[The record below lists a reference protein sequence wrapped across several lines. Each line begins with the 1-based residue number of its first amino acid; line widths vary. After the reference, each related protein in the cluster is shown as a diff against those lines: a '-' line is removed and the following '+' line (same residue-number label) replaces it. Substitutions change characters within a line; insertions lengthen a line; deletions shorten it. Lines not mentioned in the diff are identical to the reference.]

1 MFYTIIDTFDIVP
14 FLMRLLAHIGTYFI
28 LMKRTFS
35 RPEKLLILYRQT
47 LREVEKVGIS
57 SFPIVVIIS
66 IFVGAVITIQTNFN
80 IENPMLPRYL
90 VGVTVRDSLLLE
102 FSSTMVALI
111 LAGKV
116 GSSIASEL
124 GMMRVT
130 EQIDALEVMG
140 INSASYLI
148 LPKIIAAVFF
158 FPILC
163 LLSMIVG
170 IAGGYLSCVLAN
182 VVPPSEFI
190 YGIQYAFYPYYISYA
205 LTKTAF
211 YALIITSVSS
221 YLGYNVKGG
230 AIEVGRSS
238 TKAVVQSSVLI
249 LLANLVLT
257 KIILQ

>member
-1 MFYTIIDTFDIVP
+1 MINRTLT
-14 FLMRLLAHIGTYFI
+14 AIGKY
-28 LMKRTFS
+28 
-35 RPEKLLILYRQT
+35 LILLRRVFSKPERFSIYYRQT
-47 LREVEKVGIS
+47 INEVENLGIN
-57 SFPIVVIIS
+57 SFSIVVIIS
-66 IFVGAVITIQTNFN
+66 LFVGAVITIQTNYN
-80 IENPMLPRYL
+80 IENPFLPKYL
-90 VGVTVRDSLLLE
+90 IGLTVRDSLLLE

-116 GSSIASEL
+116 GSSISSEI

-163 LLSMIVG
+163 LLSIIVG
-170 IAGGYLSCVLAN
+170 LFGGYLVCALAN
-182 VVPPSEFI
+182 VIPPSDYI
-190 YGIQYAFYPYYISYA
+190 YGIQYSFHSHYISYA

-211 YALIITSVSS
+211 YAFIIISVSAF
-221 YLGYNVKGG
+221 YGYYVEGG
-230 AIEVGRSS
+230 AIEVGKSS
-238 TKAVVQSSVLI
+238 TKAVVHSSILI

-257 KIILQ
+257 NILLQ

>member
-1 MFYTIIDTFDIVP
+1 MRILSNIGIY
-14 FLMRLLAHIGTYFI
+14 FLLL
-28 LMKRTFS
+28 LRSFS
-35 RPEKLLILYRQT
+35 RPEKFSVLYRQIM
-47 LREVEKVGIS
+47 REIEKVGIN

-66 IFVGAVITIQTNFN
+66 LFVGAVITIQVNFN
-80 IENPMLPRYL
+80 IENPMLPKYL

-124 GMMRVT
+124 GMMRIT

-148 LPKIIAAVFF
+148 LPKVVAAVLF

-163 LLSMIVG
+163 LLSIIVG
-170 IAGGYLSCVLAN
+170 LLGGYLSCIVGD
-182 VVPPSEFI
+182 VVPPSEYI
-190 YGIQYAFYPYYISYA
+190 YGIQYAFYPYYIGYA
-205 LTKTAF
+205 LTKTVF
-211 YALIITSVSS
+211 YAIIITSVSS
-221 YLGYNVKGG
+221 YFGYYVKGG

-249 LLANLVLT
+249 LLANLILT
-257 KIILQ
+257 RTILQ

>member
-1 MFYTIIDTFDIVP
+1 MHLLNQIGSY
-14 FLMRLLAHIGTYFI
+14 FLLL
-28 LMKRTFS
+28 MRTFS
-35 RPEKLLILYRQT
+35 RPEKLPVLYRQT
-47 LREVEKVGIS
+47 MREIEKVGIN
-57 SFPIVVIIS
+57 SFAIVVIIS

-80 IENPMLPRYL
+80 IENPLLPKYL

-140 INSASYLI
+140 LNSASYLI
-148 LPKIIAAVFF
+148 LPKMIAAVLF

-170 IAGGYLSCVLAN
+170 LAGGYFSCVLAN
-182 VVPPSEFI
+182 VVPPSEYI
-190 YGIQYAFYPYYISYA
+190 YGIQYAFRPDYISYA
-205 LTKTAF
+205 MTKTAF
-211 YALIITSVSS
+211 YAFIITSVSS
-221 YLGYNVKGG
+221 YLGYYVEGG

-249 LLANLVLT
+249 LLTNLVLT
-257 KIILQ
+257 RIILQ

>member
-1 MFYTIIDTFDIVP
+1 MNLLSYIGSY
-14 FLMRLLAHIGTYFI
+14 FL
-28 LMKRTFS
+28 LMWRTFS
-35 RPEKLLILYRQT
+35 RPEKFSVLYRQT
-47 LREVEKVGIS
+47 MREIEKVGIN

-66 IFVGAVITIQTNFN
+66 LFVGAVITIQTNFN
-80 IENPMLPRYL
+80 IENPFFPKYI

-140 INSASYLI
+140 INSASFLI
-148 LPKIIAAVFF
+148 LPKMIAAVFF

-163 LLSMIVG
+163 LLSMMVG
-170 IAGGYLSCVLAN
+170 IAGGYFSCLLAN
-182 VVPPSEFI
+182 VIPPSEYI

-211 YALIITSVSS
+211 YAIIITSVSS

-230 AIEVGRSS
+230 AIEVGKSS

-257 KIILQ
+257 RIILQ

>member
-1 MFYTIIDTFDIVP
+1 MINRTLYTI
-14 FLMRLLAHIGTYFI
+14 GKY
-28 LMKRTFS
+28 
-35 RPEKLLILYRQT
+35 LILLRRVFSKPERFSIYYRQT
-47 LREVEKVGIS
+47 INEVENLGIN
-57 SFPIVVIIS
+57 SFSIVVIIS
-66 IFVGAVITIQTNFN
+66 LFVGAVITIQTNYN
-80 IENPMLPRYL
+80 IENPFLPKYL
-90 VGVTVRDSLLLE
+90 IGLTVRDSLLLE

-116 GSSIASEL
+116 GSSISSEI

-163 LLSMIVG
+163 LLSIIVG
-170 IAGGYLSCVLAN
+170 LFGGYLACVLAN
-182 VVPPSEFI
+182 VIPPSDYI
-190 YGIQYAFYPYYISYA
+190 YGIQYSFNSHYISYA

-211 YALIITSVSS
+211 YAFIIITVSAF
-221 YLGYNVKGG
+221 YGYYVEGG
-230 AIEVGRSS
+230 AIEVGKSS
-238 TKAVVQSSVLI
+238 TKAVVHSSILI

-257 KIILQ
+257 NILLQ

>member
-1 MFYTIIDTFDIVP
+1 
-14 FLMRLLAHIGTYFI
+14 MRLLAHIGTYFL
-28 LMKRTFS
+28 LMIRAVS
-35 RPEKLLILYRQT
+35 RPEKFSVIYRQT
-47 LREVEKVGIS
+47 IREIEKVGVN
-57 SFPIVVIIS
+57 SFSIVVIIS
-66 IFVGAVITIQTNFN
+66 LFVGAVITIQTNFN
-80 IENPMLPRYL
+80 IENPLLPRYL

-148 LPKIIAAVFF
+148 LPKMIAAVIF

-170 IAGGYLSCVLAN
+170 IAGGYLSCILAN
-182 VVPPSEFI
+182 VVPPSEYI

-221 YLGYNVKGG
+221 YLGYYVKGG

-238 TKAVVQSSVLI
+238 TRAVVQSSVLI

-257 KIILQ
+257 RIILQ